1 MTGGVATVL
10 YLEVFSSDSKTAV
23 YNRAFERIRTDQ
35 KCIEVLAGR
44 GKGGEIEA
52 WGENRVRNSRFARDT
67 ISSKSETDKIGTT
80 HMRMH
85 FHVGG
90 SLAQGTVNVHMTKRR
105 DDKDFQY
112 HHLALDIPG
121 HERIWLENAEAWKL
135 DKRASGK
142 MFGVRWW

>member
-1 MTGGVATVL
+1 M
-10 YLEVFSSDSKTAV
+10 S
-23 YNRAFERIRTDQ
+23 
-35 KCIEVLAGR
+35 
-44 GKGGEIEA
+44 
-52 WGENRVRNSRFARDT
+52 
-67 ISSKSETDKIGTT
+67 SSKSETDKIGTT

-112 HHLALDIPG
+112 HHLALDVPG
-121 HERIWLENAEAWKL
+121 HERIWLENVEAWKL